1 MAHQSGVKEQELFCL
16 HQGAQQE
23 RHDGA
28 NGMHREEVRWPL
40 QREGQLVRVD

>member
-1 MAHQSGVKEQELFCL
+1 MAHQSGVMEQVSFFLRL
-16 HQGAQQE
+16 GARQE
-23 RHDGA
+23 RRDGA